1 MDAPSR
7 RKDNLNM
14 TSFNVFDMSCGHCAG
29 TVEKAV
35 KSVDSAAR
43 VKVDLETKRVDIE
56 SSAAPATIMA
66 AIREAGYTPQPRA
79 A

>member
-1 MDAPSR
+1 
-7 RKDNLNM
+7 M

-35 KSVDSAAR
+35 KSVDSGAR
-43 VKVDLETKRVDIE
+43 VKVDLDSKRVDID
-56 SSAAPATIMA
+56 SNAAPAELAA
-66 AIREAGYTPQPRA
+66 AIRLAGYTPEPRA